1 MVSLMAPGAPH
12 AHLHAALRSHPVPL
26 QRTGD
31 TGDPRQP
38 DHGPT
43 STSLPPIKAPA
54 GTSAARR
61 DEEQP
66 HHAHGS
72 LADWPRAEAAAGGS
86 PAPTHQQRDK
96 SLTFR
101 AKQHS
106 LAAGVRGHEGFLLA
120 LFVPE
125 HQDLHQQPCED
136 LLRAPAMKIL
146 FLLFP
151 FVLLFLQGAA
161 AGSTLR
167 CRRRGGIC
175 RFGNCLFPERHI
187 GRCSSFRPC
196 CSRIFG

>member
-1 MVSLMAPGAPH
+1 MSYHQEYARTPEGSLLCCAPGCHKLCCVRITVTIA
-12 AHLHAALRSHPVPL
+12 
-26 QRTGD
+26 T
-31 TGDPRQP
+31 
-38 DHGPT
+38 
-43 STSLPPIKAPA
+43 APA

-61 DEEQP
+61 DEQQP

-96 SLTFR
+96 SLTFK

-106 LAAGVRGHEGFLLA
+106 LATGARGHEGFLLA

-125 HQDLHQQPCED
+125 HQDLHQPRED
-136 LLRAPAMKIL
+136 VLRAPAMKIL

-161 AGSTLR
+161 GSHQA
-167 CRRRGGIC
+167 CRRRGGFCTFGRC
-175 RFGNCLFPERHI
+175 RFPTRPI
-187 GRCSSFRPC
+187 GRCSTLVPC
-196 CSRIFG
+196 CRSTWG

>member
-125 HQDLHQQPCED
+125 HQDLHQQPRED

-146 FLLFP
+146 FLLLSF
-151 FVLLFLQGAA
+151 FLLFLQGDAV
-161 AGSTLR
+161 GNSWL
-167 CRRRGGIC
+167 CVRRGGNC
-175 RFGNCLFPERHI
+175 RFGRCQFAERQI
-187 GRCSSFRPC
+187 GRCSAFQSC
-196 CSRIFG
+196 CGRTWG